1 MATAVPEDDMHAAPK
16 KRALPFKRT
25 VARKQRSSE
34 EPKKPDEDNDLDL
47 FRHSK
52 EVFPE
57 VLREAKEA
65 EEEKDQS
72 QSDRKRRKLSSSSS
86 SDPTH
91 SRKQST
97 AAGDGSDDDL
107 IMDVKGKGKEII
119 RPRRSS
125 TPPVPSSAQSILRTP
140 SSNRASP
147 KAPPSR
153 RTRSQ
158 NQSGSPA
165 LPVTIPDDSDSDSD
179 AKPTA
184 VLPPQQQQQ
193 NDPTN
198 PTTPHR
204 PETEPPTELSSPI
217 EILPNPN
224 PFTSPSPPKPPAE
237 ADDFSEWITKAR
249 ALQAADDQKAV
260 VKIFISSRLPGCELP
275 VIAQRRL
282 NQGVQLLLD
291 VWVSQK
297 VDALEEL
304 RARDPVFAAAS
315 ASAPTAVGRFFLTW
329 KGNKIYGHSTLAAL
343 GVRVDARGALRGA
356 HGDGYV
362 RDGLHLEVWT
372 EEAYAEYLEDRG
384 KEWALK
390 LGEEGEEDGEYGA
403 DGRGAGAGAG
413 SGEVVAA
420 ATPKKKG
427 IRVVLKAKEHEALK
441 LTTREETDVEM
452 LIEAFRT
459 QRDIGPEWSVAIYFD
474 GERLEEEALVSE
486 IDVDP
491 DDVNQMEVHVKK
503 AAS

>member
-1 MATAVPEDDMHAAPK
+1 MATVVPEDDVYVAPK

-25 VARKQRSSE
+25 VARKQRLSE

-72 QSDRKRRKLSSSSS
+72 QNDRKRRKLSSSSS

-97 AAGDGSDDDL
+97 TAGDGSDDDL

-125 TPPVPSSAQSILRTP
+125 TPPLPSSAQTILRTP

-147 KAPPSR
+147 KAASSR

-158 NQSGSPA
+158 NQNGSPA
-165 LPVTIPDDSDSDSD
+165 LPVTITDDSDSDSD
-179 AKPTA
+179 AKPPTS
-184 VLPPQQQQQ
+184 LPQQQ
-193 NDPTN
+193 NDLTN
-198 PTTPHR
+198 PATRLR

-224 PFTSPSPPKPPAE
+224 PFTSPSPPKQPAE
-237 ADDFSEWITKAR
+237 ADFSEWITKAR

-297 VDALEEL
+297 VDVLEEL
-304 RARDPVFAAAS
+304 RARDPVFAAAPI
-315 ASAPTAVGRFFLTW
+315 AAGRFFLTW

-372 EEAYAEYLEDRG
+372 EEAYAEYLENRG

-390 LGEEGEEDGEYGA
+390 LGEKEEEDGEYGV

-413 SGEVVAA
+413 AGGGEAAAA

-474 GERLEEEALVSE
+474 GERLEEDALVSE